1 MADHAKLTR
10 DVARQ
15 HLDAIEAALV
25 QVNGRLASTKQKFE
39 RAFRDRPDPADP
51 RRISFELEQAA
62 FELERRR
69 LTRGL
74 TRARIPEPPV
84 RPGNRRGGTHRRP
97 RSYSPASA

>member
-69 LTRGL
+69 LRVLRDAAKAQYLRTFE
-74 TRARIPEPPV
+74 A
-84 RPGNRRGGTHRRP
+84 PG
-97 RSYSPASA
+97 SAG